1 MVKDKSV
8 HEQSGR
14 DGSEDEKDLRANWY
28 EMQIV
33 SNFEILA
40 WIKAKIDLY

>member
-1 MVKDKSV
+1 MVKDESL

-14 DGSEDEKDLRANWY
+14 DGLKDEKDLRANWY

-33 SNFEILA
+33 SNFETWA
-40 WIKAKIDLY
+40 WIKANIYLY